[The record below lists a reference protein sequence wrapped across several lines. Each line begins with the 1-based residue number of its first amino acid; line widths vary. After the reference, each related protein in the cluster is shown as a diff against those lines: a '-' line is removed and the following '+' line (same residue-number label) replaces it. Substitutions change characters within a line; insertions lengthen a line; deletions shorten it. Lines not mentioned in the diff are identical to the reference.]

1 MVRWHVPGLSTSSGS
16 SIDGVAVKGDTAK
29 LQKLLRKGADVN
41 ARAREPVLVG
51 RRPLHAAV
59 AAGNEAMVEA
69 LLAARADVDGK
80 DDFGRTPLHY
90 LAASPTPRLGILSN
104 LLNAGTDYAIR
115 DRSDSMPIHV
125 AMAGGHVAVQ
135 EALTAFALEHSAEF
149 AFYESGQWR
158 PFNSD
163 ASRLLGFELAEGV
176 GFAALATATG
186 AHYIVD
192 FQQQLQFNV
201 SSFFC
206 KSISWRVLPSGR
218 WNRPPNPHQGLHPG
232 SQDPRLM
239 YRYDQQL
246 RSLAQSGVDIC
257 PVYFSLTGL
266 PPHPLLSQP
275 APSAQF
281 VSHLSSSPRRDGEH
295 GDGGDGDQD
304 DGADGD
310 AQRPSTSSAGVAAAA
325 AALPAA
331 LHMSD
336 DLSSDVPDSEPNTPL
351 VRRQP
356 GERAA
361 AGSDDDE
368 LPRLQALRSGTD
380 EYDEI
385 VARFVAGML
394 RDRND
399 RPNSSF
405 RQNSVS
411 GGVVEQEDGM
421 RPVTVSSVQ
430 QVLLP
435 ASRTQSFDE
444 AVRELKE
451 ARGGDGNVRL
461 AWHGA
466 PRMAVDRIVS
476 SGFSLSSSAAA
487 RNGRL
492 YGDGVYL
499 APEQRAYTS
508 AEFAVADSEGRKRM
522 LLCRVALGSMEAIP
536 FGSSQQRPSSL
547 RFDTGADNV
556 NDPSRYVVW
565 EEDVNDLL
573 TTNAAR
579 GGGGSTLRATDLVE
593 VEKGLQDGRADY
605 VSVSAVKSAS
615 ALLGSAHVPAHY
627 SLSSRSATAEVT
639 SSIVTP
645 SAAEELRSGKR
656 MRTETGAVDAA
667 WGEGAVGPA
676 TPENAGSDSSAAGGA
691 WDVSNVQISQLLQE
705 MDMFFPPDDDDLSA
719 FALAFDDDDLSA
731 FALAFDD
738 DPLDATAAANAIAAA
753 NGAAP
758 AFPAQDS
765 IGEILNGL
773 SSAGPPCADLPA
785 VAPAVPAV
793 SVPAV
798 NLPGDPVAD
807 VHAMR
812 RADSADSAGVTP
824 QSLSGLDS
832 PHSSLTA
839 GGAGG
844 STGGSTGGMQ
854 TLTSFESAELRGDFS
869 RVCWVGEAERPAEG
883 EAAVQEMGA
892 GQIGETAVAGS
903 VGNGKSMGGWREQVP
918 ATSALSGGNDG
929 GGDNGA
935 SGNGSKGGA
944 IPGARS
950 LSLGSQF
957 RQKQILQT
965 LSSPPTAPQAMQSQ
979 VQQQPQ
985 PQQPPQQAVVRPAGA
1000 MRPPMLPP
1008 RYSQQLA
1015 QPPMAQQG
1023 QPPMAQQGQ
1032 QQGAQSWQGGE
1043 QQGGGAGGRGGGR
1056 GGGLLRVPSDYLR
1069 LLAESQEGGKR
1080 ARGAEI
1086 ASASLPQGTS
1096 PGEAATAGH
1105 TPLAAPL
1112 PPPFRPVTSPM
1123 EVALM
1128 ECAAAVD
1135 RRDLGQAHS
1144 RMSALAH
1151 LVSPH
1156 GTAQQRLGYYFLEAL
1171 AARIAGTGSAIYKAL
1186 QSRQGSQPGPS
1197 SKAMLSAVLVFC
1209 EACPWINFGHLV
1221 ANGSILEAVEGAR
1234 RVHVIDL
1241 GITHGTQWPT
1251 LLESLATR
1259 PGGPPHLRITGVD
1272 APLTGLKPSSLEETG
1287 RRLSAFARVIGVP
1300 FEFTPIT
1307 EQLDDLKP
1315 EHFAVRSDEVLVVNC
1330 LLRLH
1335 QMRDESSAP
1344 HVPSQRNCTL
1354 QMIRSLNPAIVT
1366 LIEQHADH
1374 NIPSFLSR
1382 FREALHYFSALYE
1395 SLDASLPWNS
1405 TERALVEERIFGRKL
1420 VNIIACEGRERVE
1433 RHESHA
1439 RWHERMQRC
1448 GFVPR
1453 AVSAD
1458 VEENAHLLLKRYRE
1472 GYGIERRGDALI
1484 ITG

>member
-51 RRPLHAAV
+51 RRPLHAAA

-69 LLAARADVDGK
+69 LLAAGADVDGK
-80 DDFGRTPLHY
+80 DDVSNTLSCNAMQLHSHPPCLPIPFRLVGHFLPPTNAHPSVSTCVISLQFGRTPLHY
-90 LAASPTPRLGILSN
+90 LAASPSPRLGILSH

-115 DRSDSMPIHV
+115 DRVSLLPLRFSTCFLVPPPSSTVVHASHPNPRAQPFLFAISSCQGGSMPIHV
-125 AMAGGHVAVQ
+125 AMAGGLVAVQ

-158 PFNSD
+158 PFDAD

-218 WNRPPNPHQGLHPG
+218 WNRPSSPHQGLHPG

-281 VSHLSSSPRRDGEH
+281 VSRLSSSPRHDGEH
-295 GDGGDGDQD
+295 GDGGDGDED
-304 DGADGD
+304 DGGDGD
-310 AQRPSTSSAGVAAAA
+310 AQRPASSSAGVAAAA

-351 VRRQP
+351 ARRQP
-356 GERAA
+356 GQRAA
-361 AGSDDDE
+361 DSDDDE
-368 LPRLQALRSGTD
+368 LPRLQVLRSGTD

-435 ASRTQSFDE
+435 ASRTQAFEE
-444 AVRELKE
+444 AVRELKG
-451 ARGGDGNVRL
+451 ARGGRWQCAAG
-461 AWHGA
+461 
-466 PRMAVDRIVS
+466 MARGPS
-476 SGFSLSSSAAA
+476 YGSGSHSVERFL
-487 RNGRL
+487 
-492 YGDGVYL
+492 
-499 APEQRAYTS
+499 P
-508 AEFAVADSEGRKRM
+508 
-522 LLCRVALGSMEAIP
+522 LLFRCCPQWQALWGWSVP
-536 FGSSQQRPSSL
+536 G
-547 RFDTGADNV
+547 TGA
-556 NDPSRYVVW
+556 
-565 EEDVNDLL
+565 E
-573 TTNAAR
+573 
-579 GGGGSTLRATDLVE
+579 
-593 VEKGLQDGRADY
+593 GLHDA
-605 VSVSAVKSAS
+605 
-615 ALLGSAHVPAHY
+615 
-627 SLSSRSATAEVT
+627 RSATAEVT
-639 SSIVTP
+639 SSLVTP
-645 SAAEELRSGKR
+645 SASAHGGTCAQPAEDLRSGKR

-667 WGEGAVGPA
+667 WWGGAVGPA
-676 TPENAGSDSSAAGGA
+676 TPEHAGSDSSAAGGA

-719 FALAFDDDDLSA
+719 FALAFDDD
-731 FALAFDD
+731 
-738 DPLDATAAANAIAAA
+738 PLDASAAANAIAAA

-785 VAPAVPAV
+785 AVPAVPAV
-793 SVPAV
+793 GVVPAV
-798 NLPGDPVAD
+798 SLPGGPVPD

-812 RADSADSAGVTP
+812 RADSADSAGITP

-832 PHSSLTA
+832 PHCSLTA
-839 GGAGG
+839 GGA
-844 STGGSTGGMQ
+844 GGSTGGMQ

-903 VGNGKSMGGWREQVP
+903 AGNGESMGGWREQVP
-918 ATSALSGGNDG
+918 ATSALSGGNGG

-965 LSSPPTAPQAMQSQ
+965 LSSPPAAPQAMQSQ

-1000 MRPPMLPP
+1000 MRSPMLPP

-1043 QQGGGAGGRGGGR
+1043 RQGGGAGGRGGGR

-1069 LLAESQEGGKR
+1069 LLAEM
-1080 ARGAEI
+1080 
-1086 ASASLPQGTS
+1086 
-1096 PGEAATAGH
+1096 
-1105 TPLAAPL
+1105 
-1112 PPPFRPVTSPM
+1112 TSPM

-1315 EHFAVRSDEVLVVNC
+1315 EHFSVRSDEVLVVNC

-1484 ITG
+1484 ISWRHEPFFAASNCLVPTPQRLDSCLPVGRARGVGLLSFLLRTAQSATA

>member
-69 LLAARADVDGK
+69 LLAAGADVDGK
-80 DDFGRTPLHY
+80 DDVSNTLSCNAMQLHSHPPCLPIPFRLVGHFLPPTNAHPSVSTCVISLQFGRTPLHY
-90 LAASPTPRLGILSN
+90 LAASPSPRLGILSH

-115 DRSDSMPIHV
+115 DRGGSMPIHV
-125 AMAGGHVAVQ
+125 AMAGGLVAVQ

-158 PFNSD
+158 PFDAD

-218 WNRPPNPHQGLHPG
+218 WNRPSSPHQGLHPG

-281 VSHLSSSPRRDGEH
+281 VSRLSSSPRHDGEH
-295 GDGGDGDQD
+295 GDGGDGDED
-304 DGADGD
+304 DGGDGD
-310 AQRPSTSSAGVAAAA
+310 AQRPASSSAGVAAAA

-331 LHMSD
+331 LYMSD

-351 VRRQP
+351 ARRQP
-356 GERAA
+356 GQRAA
-361 AGSDDDE
+361 DSDDDE
-368 LPRLQALRSGTD
+368 LPRLQVLRSGTD

-435 ASRTQSFDE
+435 ASRTQAFEE
-444 AVRELKE
+444 AVRELKG

-499 APEQRAYTS
+499 APEKRAYTS
-508 AEFAVADSEGRKRM
+508 AEFAVADSEGRKHM

-547 RFDTGADNV
+547 WFDTGADNV
-556 NDPSRYVVW
+556 NDPSRYVV
-565 EEDVNDLL
+565 
-573 TTNAAR
+573 A
-579 GGGGSTLRATDLVE
+579 
-593 VEKGLQDGRADY
+593 
-605 VSVSAVKSAS
+605 
-615 ALLGSAHVPAHY
+615 
-627 SLSSRSATAEVT
+627 RSATAEVT
-639 SSIVTP
+639 SSLVTP
-645 SAAEELRSGKR
+645 SASAHGGTCAQPAEDLRSGKR

-667 WGEGAVGPA
+667 WGGGAVGPA
-676 TPENAGSDSSAAGGA
+676 TPEHAGSDSSAAGGA

-719 FALAFDDDDLSA
+719 FALAFDDD
-731 FALAFDD
+731 
-738 DPLDATAAANAIAAA
+738 PLDASAAANAIAAA

-765 IGEILNGL
+765 IEEILNGL

-785 VAPAVPAV
+785 AVPAVPAV
-793 SVPAV
+793 GVVPAV
-798 NLPGDPVAD
+798 SLPGGPVPD

-812 RADSADSAGVTP
+812 RADSADSAGITP

-839 GGAGG
+839 GGA
-844 STGGSTGGMQ
+844 GGSTGGMQ

-903 VGNGKSMGGWREQVP
+903 AGNGESMGGWREQVP
-918 ATSALSGGNDG
+918 ATSALSGGNGG

-965 LSSPPTAPQAMQSQ
+965 LSSPPAAPQAMQSQ

-1043 QQGGGAGGRGGGR
+1043 RQGGGAGGRGGGR

-1069 LLAESQEGGKR
+1069 LLAE
-1080 ARGAEI
+1080 I
-1086 ASASLPQGTS
+1086 ASASLPQGMS
-1096 PGEAATAGH
+1096 PGEAATAGP

-1156 GTAQQRLGYYFLEAL
+1156 GTAQQRLGYFFLEAL

-1315 EHFAVRSDEVLVVNC
+1315 EHFSVRSDEVLVVNC

-1448 GFVPR
+1448 RFVPR

-1458 VEENAHLLLKRYRE
+1458 VEENAHVSADVYC
-1472 GYGIERRGDALI
+1472 
-1484 ITG
+1484 